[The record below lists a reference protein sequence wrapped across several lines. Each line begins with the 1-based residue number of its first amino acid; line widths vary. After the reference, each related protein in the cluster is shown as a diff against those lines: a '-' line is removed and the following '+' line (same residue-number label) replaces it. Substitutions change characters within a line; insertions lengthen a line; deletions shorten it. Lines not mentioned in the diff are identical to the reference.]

1 MKDYFNLQIVRI
13 NRRFKETGLHP
24 FIGYLLGLTAFVLL
38 AEFIFQKTTLAKYL
52 FILAGIS
59 LQFQLSEKNRTDFIR
74 TIFGD
79 RAKIKI
85 RVLENLILSTPFIV
99 VLLFKNF
106 IIEACILFFSSI
118 ILALI
123 SFHARFNF
131 TLPTPFSRR
140 PFEFATGFR
149 KTFFIFPLAYI
160 LTIIAISVNNL
171 NLGIFALLSV
181 FLTVLSYYN
190 KPEQEYLVWVFAD
203 SPQSFLKKKI
213 LLATKN
219 AFLLTLP
226 VTIGLLIFYPTE
238 YARILIFLLIGI
250 LYLWT
255 MILGKY
261 AAFPSEINL
270 TEGIIL
276 ALGITLPPLIL
287 LIIPYFYIKSIKNL
301 SLLLHD

>member
-13 NRRFKETGLHP
+13 NRRFKATGLHP

-38 AEFIFQKTTLAKYL
+38 TEFIFQKTTLAKYL
-52 FILAGIS
+52 FILASIS

-99 VLLFKNF
+99 VLLFKSF

-118 ILALI
+118 VLALI

-160 LTIIAISVNNL
+160 LTIIAIHVDNL
-171 NLGIFALLSV
+171 NLGIFALLAV
-181 FLTVLSYYN
+181 FLTVLSYHN

-226 VTIGLLIFYPTE
+226 VTIGLLIFYPTD

-255 MILGKY
+255 MILAKY